1 MASHKV
7 TFSQYQ
13 HRSLYPKVLFV
24 CFLAAF
30 LLLRLP
36 VAYMQPG
43 GQDEDCYAVPGL
55 TILQNGIPRLP
66 HAPAQN
72 AESVFFHADKG
83 LYCEPPLYF
92 YYQSIFYLVLP
103 VCYGTARLSSM
114 FAGLL
119 SVLLVYYLQRKA
131 GGSDWAAFWG
141 AGLFLF
147 SRWFYFPAMSARPD
161 LLCTMFGLLSIVC
174 MFCWSAS
181 SNTRWLWL
189 ASVAIG
195 AGGMTHPFA
204 LVYAIQLAAWAMW
217 KSEGKGRIVHP
228 MILATGALLV
238 TSFWIPLIAMHPEA
252 FAVQFKNQ
260 FLGGGDE
267 GLLVRMIWP
276 WKSLW
281 YHSFYEYG
289 MFHHL
294 GAWQYSFPIIMTAGC
309 FLVPKLRQS
318 PIFTIAVLGL
328 SSVYLMSVL
337 VGPHHPVN
345 GYWSYSAA
353 LMFICV
359 GTMLQF
365 LINKATAQW
374 SVRKADAIR
383 VGVAILALVSL
394 IPGAG
399 LTTLKVHLQHRRD
412 GNYNSPSFAKELMSN
427 LPANAVVAVDTQF
440 LLDFLANDRKVL
452 LAQTLPVYFRLD
464 QVPFDFLVVSRS
476 GKLTNIAESL
486 PVELISTH
494 GNEADKFACYAEIYR
509 RTDIQTDRRSTE

>member
-1 MASHKV
+1 MERLPA
-7 TFSQYQ
+7 
-13 HRSLYPKVLFV
+13 HRSLSPKLLFV
-24 CFLAAF
+24 CLLAAF

-36 VAYMQPG
+36 VAFLQPG

-66 HAPAQN
+66 HAPAEN
-72 AESVFFHADKG
+72 SESVFFHADKA

-92 YYQSIFYLVLP
+92 YYQAIFYLVFP

-131 GGSDWAAFWG
+131 GGSEWAAFWG

-174 MFCWSAS
+174 MFRWNE
-181 SNTRWLWL
+181 SNKTGWLWL

-204 LVYAIQLAAWAMW
+204 LVYAIQMAVWAIW
-217 KSEGKGRIVHP
+217 KSKGKGRLVHP
-228 MILATGALLV
+228 LILTSGALLV
-238 TSFWIPLIAMHPEA
+238 TSLWIPLIAIYPEA
-252 FAVQFKNQ
+252 FSVQFKNQ
-260 FLGGGDE
+260 FLGGGEE
-267 GLLVRMIWP
+267 GLLLRMVWP

-289 MFHHL
+289 MFYHL
-294 GAWQYSFPIIMTAGC
+294 GAWQYCFPIVMTIGC
-309 FLVPKLRQS
+309 FFVPKLRQS
-318 PIFTIAVLGL
+318 SISAIAVLGL
-328 SSVYLMSVL
+328 SSLYLMSVL

-345 GYWSYSAA
+345 GYWSYSAS
-353 LMFICV
+353 LLFICV
-359 GTMLQF
+359 GAMLQF
-365 LINKATAQW
+365 TIDRITAQW
-374 SVRKADAIR
+374 RERRADALR
-383 VGVAILALVSL
+383 LGVAMLALVSW

-399 LTTLKVHLQHRRD
+399 FTTLKVHLQHWKD
-412 GNYNSPSFAKELMSN
+412 ENYNSPAFAKELMRN
-427 LPANAVVAVDTQF
+427 LPTDAIVAVDTQF
-440 LLDFLANDRKVL
+440 LLDFLADDRKVL

-464 QVPFDFLVVSRS
+464 QVPFDYLVVSRS

-486 PVELISTH
+486 PVELISRH
-494 GNEADKFACYAEIYR
+494 GNEGDKFACYAEIYR
-509 RTDIQTDRRSTE
+509 RTDIETDRRSTE